1 MTSSRE
7 VSITVQWAES
17 ESVFLKRVV
26 QAAIH
31 AYRHHGENS
40 VIVKD
45 DSRPGNTEGE
55 QDLAKES
62 TG

>member
-7 VSITVQWAES
+7 VSITVEWAKSES
-17 ESVFLKRVV
+17 EFLKRVV

-45 DSRPGNTEGE
+45 DRSPGNKAGE
-55 QDLAKES
+55 QDLAKE
-62 TG
+62 